1 MANLR
6 NCAKLSDAFGPSGFE
21 HDVVSVLCEE
31 LQGFTTEKGSMQN
44 LYAFLPEQDASKPL
58 VMLDAHTDE
67 IGFMVQSITD
77 KGLLKVVPLG
87 GWVAHNVPAHSFL
100 IKNKFGEMIK
110 AVSISKPVHFM
121 SGAEQKASIT
131 MDDIMLDAGVC
142 SKKDATEL
150 LAIEPG
156 CPVCPDVQF
165 EYNDTTGMMI
175 GKAFDCRLGCEAVI
189 EIMQKMCAQPL
200 AVNLAASFS
209 SQEEVG
215 LRGATVA
222 ANRIKPTL
230 AICLEGT
237 PADDMF
243 TPESEIQGGLKR
255 GVQLRHRD
263 GSMIACPEFVAF
275 ARKVAEDNG
284 IVHQCAV
291 RTGGGTNAGSIH
303 LSSMGIPTIVL
314 GVPVRYAH
322 SHYCYSSIEDLDAAI
337 DLACAIIREL
347 TPEIIDG
354 VVKGIL

>member
-6 NCAKLSDAFGPSGFE
+6 LCAQLSDAFGPSGFE
-21 HDVVSVLCEE
+21 HEVCKAIKSE
-31 LQGFTTEKGSMQN
+31 LNSFLTETDGIKN
-44 LYAFLPEQDASKPL
+44 FYAQTQSDEDKPL
-58 VMLDAHTDE
+58 IMLDAHTDE

-100 IKNKFGEMIK
+100 IKNKYGEFIK
-110 AVSISKPVHFM
+110 AVSTSKPVHFM
-121 SGAEQKASIT
+121 SSAEQKASIT

-142 SKKDATEL
+142 CKNDVVEL
-150 LAIEPG
+150 LGIEPG

-165 EYNDTTGMMI
+165 EYNDVTDMMI
-175 GKAFDCRLGCEAVI
+175 GKAFDCRLGCEAVV
-189 EIMQKMCAQPL
+189 EIMQRMYAQPL
-200 AVNLAASFS
+200 AVNLAASFT

-215 LRGATVA
+215 LRGAAVA
-222 ANRIKPTL
+222 ARKLKPAL

-243 TPESEIQGGLKR
+243 TAESEIQGGLKR

-291 RTGGGTNAGSIH
+291 RTGGGTNAGNIH
-303 LSSMGIPTIVL
+303 LSENGIPTIVL

-322 SHYCYSSIEDLDAAI
+322 SHYCYSTMQDLDSAI

-347 TPEIIDG
+347 TPEIIDS
-354 VVKGIL
+354 IINTI